1 MNWIGIIFAI
11 GFCGFLALL
20 TYGSLVVSSD
30 ASRREED
37 EMNKLQEEFSEEDNI
52 YKEQLKRIKK
62 YIENKTLRSLQV
74 EWGMNDDRSDRLM
87 TETVVELQIIESM
100 IDEVMTYDDYEEGLL
115 D

>member
-30 ASRREED
+30 ASRHEED

-62 YIENKTLRSLQV
+62 HIEKKLLHNW
-74 EWGMNDDRSDRLM
+74 EIDMGMSSDRSDRLM
-87 TETVVELQIIESM
+87 TETVIELQIIESL
-100 IDEVMTYDDYEEGLL
+100 IDEVMTYEDYE
-115 D
+115 